1 MTFAPRTWV
10 VGEVVAAAT
19 LNQEIRDQ
27 FNSFFGAWST
37 YTPVWGA
44 TGTAPAIGNGTI
56 NGRYMKVGRT
66 VHFEAT
72 MFMGSTSTYGTGS
85 WNITIPFPSATKSTT
100 GNALLRFFDSSAGAN
115 YVGVGQVGSN
125 DTAARFFAQS
135 GSTAN
140 IATGV
145 PFAWAASDEFRV
157 TGTYEAAS

>member
-10 VGEVVAAAT
+10 VGEVVSAAL
-19 LNQEIRDQ
+19 LNSEIRDQ
-27 FNSFFGAWST
+27 FNSILAAWST
-37 YTPVWGA
+37 YVPVWGA
-44 TGTAPAIGNGTI
+44 TGTAPALGNGSL

-72 MFMGSTSTYGTGS
+72 MIMGSTSTYGTGS
-85 WNITIPFPSATKSTT
+85 WTMTLPVATATKSTT
-100 GNALLRFFDSSAGAN
+100 GNAVLRFYDSSAGAN
-115 YVGVGQVGSN
+115 YVGVGQIGSA

-145 PFAWAASDEFRV
+145 PFVWAASDEFRLS
-157 TGTYEAAS
+157 GTYEAAS